1 MLAALHVPMF
11 GFTCLAFLMVCVVIA
26 IATLLVFKSG
36 EKGTTKLGGF
46 AGCMVGLGLVV
57 IAGCMVAGTVVV
69 MTLGAWNEAVRRGP
83 VKSFEFHF
91 GDGRH
96 LQGSQTEKARRDE
109 PSELSAED
117 REAGHEL
124 TGGMDAP
131 PAGKGRIEI
140 IVVLR
145 DDGAAQKV
153 IGWVRDHVEAD
164 LAMEWDE
171 VTTDEGEFSR
181 VTFTAELDTDEIE
194 RVKRDLEHDFP
205 GFELPT
211 GGRIELREPGR

>member
-1 MLAALHVPMF
+1 MPAVLHAPMF
-11 GFTCLAFLMVCVVIA
+11 GFTCLAFLMVCVVLA

-46 AGCMVGLGLVV
+46 AGCMIGLGLVV
-57 IAGCMVAGTVVV
+57 IAGCMVAGTLVV
-69 MTLGAWNEAVRRGP
+69 MTLGLWNEAVRRGP

-91 GDGRH
+91 DDGARMH
-96 LQGSQTEKARRDE
+96 GSQTEKTERDE
-109 PSELSAED
+109 PRELSAED
-117 REAGHEL
+117 LEAGHEL

-131 PAGKGRIEI
+131 PVGRGRIEI
-140 IVVLR
+140 VVVLR
-145 DDGAAQKV
+145 NAGAAQEV

-164 LAMEWDE
+164 LATEWDT

-181 VTFTAELDTDEIE
+181 VTFSAELDTREIE
-194 RVKRDLEHDFP
+194 RVKRDLQHDFP

-211 GGRIELREPGR
+211 GGKIELREPGG